1 MKETDPVR
9 LQEYVIKH
17 SATYLTHSDTMY
29 IYTVATG
36 DVLGM

>member
-1 MKETDPVR
+1 MLPTFKKRKLKKKSWDNHCVFT
-9 LQEYVIKH
+9 L
-17 SATYLTHSDTMY
+17 DTMY

>member
-17 SATYLTHSDTMY
+17 SATYLTHSTYLRMVNFGMY
-29 IYTVATG
+29 VTNI
-36 DVLGM
+36 